1 MAPKPKGKGKKKKD
15 KEEKKVEGEAPV
27 EIPEHQL
34 PLPKHGWMR
43 LTVSYHLKTNLI
55 AAETLLTL

>member
-1 MAPKPKGKGKKKKD
+1 MAKGDGKGKGKDGKKPKKV
-15 KEEKKVEGEAPV
+15 KEEKKAEGEATV

-43 LTVSYHLKTNLI
+43 LTVSI
-55 AAETLLTL
+55 I